1 MVTPWLDVAVLVPNL
16 RIATMMVTMQ
26 NMAEA
31 VVAVPLMMLTVV
43 MVVRLFTPVQ
53 TQEVVNKTVV
63 WVENGVPTQQEEV
76 LELLV
81 LEVPMG
87 LAAMV
92 IAVIMGQVMEVEA
105 EAVLMMEPQAAQAE
119 TAELQAQ
126 EAAEAVHQSQVLA
139 EQVGLEE
146 TGLFGFIAGR

>member
-1 MVTPWLDVAVLVPNL
+1 
-16 RIATMMVTMQ
+16 
-26 NMAEA
+26 
-31 VVAVPLMMLTVV
+31 
-43 MVVRLFTPVQ
+43 
-53 TQEVVNKTVV
+53 
-63 WVENGVPTQQEEV
+63 
-76 LELLV
+76 V
-81 LEVPMG
+81 LEVLMG

-105 EAVLMMEPQAAQAE
+105 EAVLMMEPQVAQAE

-139 EQVGLEE
+139 EQVVLVE